1 MRYLIILPLAF
12 FVFFSCGSQTTD
24 TQKEAQSDTINSE
37 MTSDDNMREY
47 GDYSKLQALEPY
59 FGSDMEFDDPAKAQ
73 ALLRET
79 EDFVSKYPDDK
90 RAPIALYRAAG
101 VAKNQ
106 SDWIKAMEYFERT
119 WKNYPNSFVAPMAL
133 FLNGFILD
141 DTLNNDE
148 EALKLYQLF
157 EERYPNNQFMP
168 DVKKLMDMITMSQEQ
183 LLEKLKEQNK
193 FQQY

>member
-1 MRYLIILPLAF
+1 MRYF
-12 FVFFSCGSQTTD
+12 FIVPFALFIFFSCGSQTTGS
-24 TQKEAQSDTINSE
+24 QSTSE
-37 MTSDDNMREY
+37 PESTDSDLVIDDGLREY
-47 GDYSKLQALEPY
+47 GDYSKLQSLEPY

-73 ALLRET
+73 ELLRET
-79 EDFVSKYPDDK
+79 DEFVSKYPDDK

-106 SDWIKAMEYFERT
+106 SDWLKAMQYFERT
-119 WKNYPNSFVAPMAL
+119 WKNYPSSFVAPMAL
-133 FLNGFILD
+133 FLHGFILD

-157 EERYPNNQFMP
+157 EERYPTNQFMP
-168 DVKKLMDMITMSQEQ
+168 DVKKLMDMITMSQEE
-183 LLEKLKEQNK
+183 LLDKLKEQNK